1 MDANIQPLN
10 RSSIGAPSCFS
21 RTSRKAE
28 LSGGASG
35 GFLWHAQAV
44 ISRVPKVTGTPID
57 ALNLEIRAVTLSSP
71 CNKTPLP
78 SSASVSED
86 HDAISTS
93 MVINVQNLKIIR
105 VKCLPWRIFA
115 FFLDKDKFARM
126 QLRLE
131 NIYFFYCSEQ
141 TFALPVFVFSI
152 QRGNL
157 LPFSD

>member
-1 MDANIQPLN
+1 
-10 RSSIGAPSCFS
+10 
-21 RTSRKAE
+21 
-28 LSGGASG
+28 
-35 GFLWHAQAV
+35 
-44 ISRVPKVTGTPID
+44 
-57 ALNLEIRAVTLSSP
+57 
-71 CNKTPLP
+71 
-78 SSASVSED
+78 
-86 HDAISTS
+86 